1 MTEPGERRPPGTAPR
16 AVAARGAG
24 GRWERLRPTSLG
36 VALVETLGVA
46 LLAALLWALLLGIL
60 ELSVGLLAVALLGGW
75 SIGAVL
81 RQGRRSPLLAGS
93 IGALAWA
100 LSLVLTWLLAMAILP
115 GSSRTLAERIEATP
129 FLEWLT
135 PQFGLLEIAG
145 LVLFVAGAA
154 YAAWPRR

>member
-1 MTEPGERRPPGTAPR
+1 MTEPGERRPPGTASR
-16 AVAARGAG
+16 ATTARGAG
-24 GRWERLRPTSLG
+24 GRWEGFRATSFG
-36 VALVETLGVA
+36 VALVEALGVA
-46 LLAALLWALLLGIL
+46 LLAALSWALLLGIL
-60 ELSVGLLAVALLGGW
+60 ELSVGLLGVALLGGW

-81 RQGRRSPLLAGS
+81 RQVRRSPMLAGS

-100 LSLVLTWLLAMAILP
+100 VGLIFTWLVAMAILP

-129 FLEWLT
+129 FLEWLA

-154 YAAWPRR
+154 YAARPGR